1 MDQQPRI
8 FSLALLVATLGYF
21 VDVYDLVLFIVLK
34 NPSLADLGVP
44 PEQRLEVGVALLDT
58 QMIGMLVGGVVWGVL
73 GDKLGR
79 TKALFGSILLYS
91 VANIL
96 NGFVHSIPS
105 YHFYRALA
113 GFGLAG
119 ELGAGVTL
127 VAEIL
132 PTALRGYGTTIIA
145 SIGVL
150 GAVVAGLTGEFL
162 DWRHSYIVGGALGLA
177 LLLVR
182 VSVAESRMFE
192 ETHAMDVKR
201 GSLRLL
207 LASKDRLFRY
217 TLCILLGVPTWYVI
231 GILVAN
237 VQPLAT
243 ALQATEAPKQ
253 TYCLVWAYLG
263 IMLGDVVGGLVS
275 QRMQSRKKP
284 MYAFLLLGLAATIF
298 FLSVQGL
305 SLTGLYL
312 CYLVLGFAAGY
323 WILMLT
329 TAAEQFGTNIRSTV
343 TVTIPNF
350 IRASVVP
357 MNMAFLWFE
366 DRHGIIW
373 SAMVVGVVTSV
384 VSLISLILLK
394 ETFHRDLDFVE
405 R

>member
-1 MDQQPRI
+1 MNQPPKL

-34 NPSLADLGVP
+34 NPSLTDLGVP
-44 PEQRLEVGVALLDT
+44 KEEMLTVGASLLDT
-58 QMIGMLVGGVVWGVL
+58 QMLGMLVGGVVWGVL

-96 NGFVHSIPS
+96 NGFVHSVEW
-105 YHFYRALA
+105 YYFYRALA

-132 PTALRGYGTTIIA
+132 PTAIRGYGTTIIA
-145 SIGVL
+145 SVGVL
-150 GAVVAGLTGEFL
+150 GAVVAGLTGEVL
-162 DWRHSYIVGGALGLA
+162 NWRHSYIVGGLLGLA
-177 LLLVR
+177 LLFVR
-182 VSVAESRMFE
+182 VSVSESKMFE
-192 ETHAMDVKR
+192 ETHSMDVQR
-201 GSLRLL
+201 GSFKLIA
-207 LASKDRLFRY
+207 ASRDRLARY
-217 TLCILLGVPTWYVI
+217 ALCILLGVPTWYVI

-237 VQPLAT
+237 VQPIAA
-243 ALQATEAPKQ
+243 ALGSVGVPKQ

-263 IMLGDVVGGLVS
+263 IMGGDVVGGLVS
-275 QRMQSRKKP
+275 QYMQSRKKP
-284 MYAFLLLGLAATIF
+284 MYAFLLLGIASPVY
-298 FLSVQGL
+298 FLSAREL
-305 SLTGLYL
+305 SVEAIYL
-312 CYLVLGFAAGY
+312 CYLVMGFAAGY

-329 TAAEQFGTNIRSTV
+329 MAAEQFGTNIRSTV
-343 TVTIPNF
+343 TVSIPNF

-357 MNMAFLWFE
+357 MNLAFLQLQKTH
-366 DRHGIIW
+366 DIVW
-373 SAMVVGVVTSV
+373 SSLVVGVVTSCV
-384 VSLISLILLK
+384 ALASLMLLK

>member
-1 MDQQPRI
+1 MNQPPKL

-34 NPSLADLGVP
+34 NPSLTDLGVP
-44 PEQRLEVGVALLDT
+44 KEEMLTVGASLLDT
-58 QMIGMLVGGVVWGVL
+58 QMLGMLVGGVVWGVL

-96 NGFVHSIPS
+96 NGFVHSVEW
-105 YHFYRALA
+105 YYFYRALA

-132 PTALRGYGTTIIA
+132 PTAIRGYGTTIIA
-145 SIGVL
+145 SVGVL
-150 GAVVAGLTGEFL
+150 GAVVAGLTGEVL
-162 DWRHSYIVGGALGLA
+162 NWRHSYIVGGLLGLA
-177 LLLVR
+177 LLFVR
-182 VSVAESRMFE
+182 VSVSESKMFE
-192 ETHAMDVKR
+192 ETHSMDVQR
-201 GSLRLL
+201 GSFKLIAACR
-207 LASKDRLFRY
+207 DRLARY
-217 TLCILLGVPTWYVI
+217 ALCILLGVPTWYVI

-237 VQPLAT
+237 VQPIAA
-243 ALQATEAPKQ
+243 ALGSVGVPKQ

-263 IMLGDVVGGLVS
+263 IMGGDVVGGLVS
-275 QRMQSRKKP
+275 QYMQSRKKP
-284 MYAFLLLGLAATIF
+284 MYAFLLLGIASPVY
-298 FLSVQGL
+298 FLSAREL
-305 SLTGLYL
+305 SVEAIYL
-312 CYLVLGFAAGY
+312 CYLVMGFAAGY

-329 TAAEQFGTNIRSTV
+329 MAAEQFGTNIRSTV
-343 TVTIPNF
+343 TVSIPNF

-357 MNMAFLWFE
+357 MNLAFLQLQKTH
-366 DRHGIIW
+366 DIVW
-373 SAMVVGVVTSV
+373 SSLVVGVVTSCV
-384 VSLISLILLK
+384 ALASLMLLK